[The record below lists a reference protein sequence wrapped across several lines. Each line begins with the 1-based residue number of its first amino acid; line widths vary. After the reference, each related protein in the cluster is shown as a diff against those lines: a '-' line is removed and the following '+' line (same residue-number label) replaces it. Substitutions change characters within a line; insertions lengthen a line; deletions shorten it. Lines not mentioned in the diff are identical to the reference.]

1 MTTLIATAGTTS
13 SDLINALST
22 GMDTA
27 KGDLFS
33 VLAVVIPVILG
44 LVGIIAAVRF
54 GIRFFKGAA
63 QGKAN

>member
-1 MTTLIATAGTTS
+1 MTTVLATATGS
-13 SDLINALST
+13 SDLINALQT

-54 GIRFFKGAA
+54 GIRFFGNAAKGR
-63 QGKAN
+63 AN